1 MYIAQGGSP
10 PGGDYKAIYV
20 AILRSSTL
28 KLYNLLTV
36 QYRGKLSARQTL
48 PVKKLSKMY
57 TPSGSPPKKTYI
69 LIFWIFFEYCQLSS
83 TQIY

>member
-57 TPSGSPPKKTYI
+57 TPSGSPPKKNIYFDF
-69 LIFWIFFEYCQLSS
+69 LNIF
-83 TQIY
+83 